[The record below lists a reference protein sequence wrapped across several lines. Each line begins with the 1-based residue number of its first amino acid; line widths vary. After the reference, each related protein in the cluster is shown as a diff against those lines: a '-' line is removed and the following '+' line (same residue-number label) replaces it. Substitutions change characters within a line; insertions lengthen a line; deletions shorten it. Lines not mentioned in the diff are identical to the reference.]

1 MQEQILSVEH
11 LSVSFDTYA
20 GEVQAV
26 RDVSFTLREGEII
39 SIVGESGS
47 GKSVMTQSLVKLLP
61 SPPAR
66 IKGGSVLYKGQNLVN
81 LNHRQ
86 FQQIKGKEIAYIF
99 QDPMTS
105 LNPTMKIG
113 RQVVEGI
120 LSHSRVGRKEAARQ
134 AVELLREA
142 GIPNP
147 EKRMEQYPHELSGG
161 MRQRVMIAI
170 AIAMHPK
177 LLVADE
183 PTTAL
188 DVTIQAQILET
199 LRELN
204 KKLNMAIIMITHNM
218 GIVAK
223 MAQRVMV
230 MYGGKIVE
238 SGDVRTIF
246 HNPGHPY
253 TRSLLSAVP
262 RLDNDSREPL
272 EYIVGAPPDMLA
284 PPAGCPF
291 APRCKYAMEAC
302 YQEMPPVYSPSEGHK
317 VVCWLWDEG
326 ARPIKAAY
334 DAGKVPREEAGRD
347 GSK

>member
-1 MQEQILSVEH
+1 MREQILSVEH

-26 RDVSFTLREGEII
+26 RDVSFSLEAGEII

-66 IKGGSVLYKGQNLVN
+66 IKGGQVNYKGTDLTKLTFKQL
-81 LNHRQ
+81 RR
-86 FQQIKGKEIAYIF
+86 IKGEEISYIF

-105 LNPTMKIG
+105 LNPTLKVG
-113 RQVVEGI
+113 KQVMEGI
-120 LSHSRVGRKEAARQ
+120 LTHERVSRKEAYERAIS
-134 AVELLREA
+134 LLREA

-161 MRQRVMIAI
+161 MRQRIMIAI
-170 AIAMHPK
+170 AIAMKPR

-199 LRELN
+199 LQELN
-204 KKLNMAIIMITHNM
+204 KKLGMAIIMITHNM

-246 HNPGHPY
+246 HRPGHPY
-253 TRSLLSAVP
+253 THSLLASVP
-262 RLDNDSREPL
+262 RLDVNSEEPL

-291 APRCKYAMEAC
+291 APRCKYAMDVC
-302 YQEMPPVYSPSEGHK
+302 YQELPQSYAIEEGHSAL
-317 VVCWLWDEG
+317 CWLWDEG
-326 ARPIKAAY
+326 AKEIKARF
-334 DAGKVPREEAGRD
+334 DAGEIPGEENRHGAG
-347 GSK
+347 